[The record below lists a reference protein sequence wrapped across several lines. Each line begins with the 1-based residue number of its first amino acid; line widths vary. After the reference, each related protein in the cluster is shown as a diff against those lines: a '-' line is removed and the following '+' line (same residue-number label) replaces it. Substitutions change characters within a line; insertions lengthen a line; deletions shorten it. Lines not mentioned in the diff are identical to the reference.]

1 MYNEIPNLTLFLQYP
16 LYMEI
21 QYNGK
26 TLELKIKS
34 KEYGKDNWSVSK
46 QFELHKEPLLAS
58 EEHLPKYHEDGILT
72 KTHDIKLE
80 DENDSISKYDA
91 ESIKNLLSGVLVGIN
106 LVLFVKYSKF
116 FSITEIIDFI
126 VDFYKGVDNNE

>member
-1 MYNEIPNLTLFLQYP
+1 MIYNEIPNLTLFLQYP

-21 QYNGK
+21 QYNGE

-46 QFELHKEPLLAS
+46 QFKQHKEPLLAS
-58 EEHLPKYHEDGILT
+58 EEHLPKYHEDGVLT
-72 KTHDIKLE
+72 KVHDIKLE
-80 DENDSISKYDA
+80 DEDSISKYDA

-126 VDFYKGVDNNE
+126 IKFYKGVDNS

>member
-21 QYNGK
+21 QYNGE

-46 QFELHKEPLLAS
+46 QFEQHKEPLLAN
-58 EEHLPKYHEDGILT
+58 EEHLPKYHEDGVLT
-72 KTHDIKLE
+72 KVHDIKLE
-80 DENDSISKYDA
+80 DEDSISKYDA

-106 LVLFVKYSKF
+106 LVLFVKYKKF
-116 FSITEIIDFI
+116 FSITEIKSFVLGFI
-126 VDFYKGVDNNE
+126 V